1 MRCMWPVGADVGLC
15 VTWESNCLS
24 RKLHCP
30 RNTVHVNLFFSFI
43 LRCLMALIRDVLMAD
58 SAGLRD
64 DTVRYSTSVTD
75 ALPSYSPSLSSSSS
89 PLVVSAIAAVQWHDM
104 TWHDTHS
111 RHWARHKSR
120 QVHYTRSA
128 VYVCVSW
135 PLRDFFDGN
144 NNVDANAD
152 RRHGATLNSLML
164 LVDRRDISSYQ
175 SGTA

>member
-104 TWHDTHS
+104 THIHDTGHDTSHVKFITHVAQCTSVCHDLYVTFSTATTTWTLTQTEDTAQHS
-111 RHWARHKSR
+111 
-120 QVHYTRSA
+120 TRS
-128 VYVCVSW
+128 CC
-135 PLRDFFDGN
+135 
-144 NNVDANAD
+144 
-152 RRHGATLNSLML
+152 
-164 LVDRRDISSYQ
+164 
-175 SGTA
+175 